1 MSSDQPRRTRKR
13 GAVKP
18 DQTGRADVS
27 PPDAEPTI
35 PQQTVAKRRMVK
47 PPATEPADAKRP
59 DQRQPDAEQPA
70 PQQPEPHQPE
80 THQPE
85 TPKPR
90 RKRAS
95 SGTSAPSGFAGTA
108 GIPTAPDTQ
117 GSPDTESTAGTSGTA
132 STSGTADTEAT
143 DQRMAQVLQLIV
155 DLATGRLDARLEPSH
170 AHDELDAV
178 ITGINMLAEELQEVY
193 GDLESRVAERTQMLR
208 QAQSELE
215 RLALRDPL
223 TGLANRSLVGDRIA
237 QALAWGERGARFPAV
252 LLLDLDGFKTINDS
266 LGHTAGD
273 AVLVEV
279 ARRLST
285 VARPMDTV
293 ARLGG
298 DEFALVIPDTTA
310 EQAEEVAAAA
320 LESLKEPLLVHGRS
334 VWALAS
340 IGIRVGAAGETTD
353 MLLRDAD
360 TAMYEAKTSGRGRAM
375 VYQESMHSM
384 VQRRLRVVS
393 ELGSAIRSSELRLV
407 YQPIVDLASGRTV
420 AVEALVRWHH
430 PHRGL
435 IMPDDFIPVAEDSGL
450 VVDLGYWVA
459 ETAIKQV
466 SEWQSLLDDDDFRV
480 YLNVSPVELR
490 RPGLSEYL
498 RDNLERF
505 GVPTNRLALEI
516 SETALM
522 SQDVAGLLALK
533 GIEEL
538 GVSLEIDD
546 FGTGYSSIAYLRQ
559 LPVDTVK
566 VDRSLITEVT
576 DDPRQRVFVGAVLQL
591 IHSVG
596 CRAVVEGVEE
606 REQAEVLFDLG
617 CERAQGFY
625 FGRPMS
631 PEAMTSR
638 LALQARLARGPDGGR

>member
-1 MSSDQPRRTRKR
+1 MKHDR
-13 GAVKP
+13 A
-18 DQTGRADVS
+18 GRADV
-27 PPDAEPTI
+27 PQPDAEPKI
-35 PQQTVAKRRMVK
+35 PKQPAAKRRMVK
-47 PPATEPADAKRP
+47 PPATEPPDAERP

-70 PQQPEPHQPE
+70 PQQPEPHQPEPHQPE

-459 ETAIKQV
+459 EAAIKQV

>member
-1 MSSDQPRRTRKR
+1 MSSEQPRGDTD
-13 GAVKP
+13 P
-18 DQTGRADVS
+18 
-27 PPDAEPTI
+27 
-35 PQQTVAKRRMVK
+35 RM
-47 PPATEPADAKRP
+47 
-59 DQRQPDAEQPA
+59 Q
-70 PQQPEPHQPE
+70 
-80 THQPE
+80 
-85 TPKPR
+85 
-90 RKRAS
+90 
-95 SGTSAPSGFAGTA
+95 
-108 GIPTAPDTQ
+108 
-117 GSPDTESTAGTSGTA
+117 
-132 STSGTADTEAT
+132 
-143 DQRMAQVLQLIV
+143 QVLQLIS
-155 DLATGRLDARLEPSH
+155 DLAAGRLDARLEPSP
-170 AHDELDAV
+170 ARDELDAV
-178 ITGINMLAEELQEVY
+178 ITGINLLAEELNEVY
-193 GDLESRVAERTQMLR
+193 GDLEGRVAERTQMLR

-223 TGLANRSLVGDRIA
+223 TGLANRSLLGDRIA

-298 DEFALVIPDTTA
+298 DEFALVMPDTTA
-310 EQAEEVAAAA
+310 EQAEQVAAAA
-320 LESLKEPLLVHGRS
+320 LDSLTEPLRVHGRS

-340 IGIRVGAAGETTD
+340 IGIRMGAPGETTD

-375 VYQESMHSM
+375 LYQESMHSM

-459 ETAIKQV
+459 EAAIKQV
-466 SEWQSLLDDDDFRV
+466 SQWQSLLDDDFRV
-480 YLNVSPVELR
+480 HLNVSPVELR

-498 RDNLERF
+498 RDNLDRF
-505 GVPTNRLALEI
+505 GVPTSRLALEI

-522 SQDVAGLLALK
+522 SQDVAGLQALR

-576 DDPRQRVFVGAVLQL
+576 EDPRQRVFVGAVLQL

-631 PEAMTSR
+631 PEAMTNR
-638 LALQARLARGPDGGR
+638 LTLQARLAGRPDARR

>member
-1 MSSDQPRRTRKR
+1 
-13 GAVKP
+13 
-18 DQTGRADVS
+18 
-27 PPDAEPTI
+27 
-35 PQQTVAKRRMVK
+35 
-47 PPATEPADAKRP
+47 
-59 DQRQPDAEQPA
+59 
-70 PQQPEPHQPE
+70 
-80 THQPE
+80 
-85 TPKPR
+85 
-90 RKRAS
+90 
-95 SGTSAPSGFAGTA
+95 
-108 GIPTAPDTQ
+108 
-117 GSPDTESTAGTSGTA
+117 
-132 STSGTADTEAT
+132 
-143 DQRMAQVLQLIV
+143 MAQVLQLIV

-459 ETAIKQV
+459 EAAIKQV